1 MCVWGGGRGGQNG
14 EGGRVGVG
22 GGDCVESGHAF
33 LLQGRYGA
41 FPGDLLGLLFALLA
55 MTIENAD
62 NRTPGSNAPKASR
75 FASPCPGQKLP
86 VPHPA
91 ILFGTFVCSPR
102 SYLLFWFWFVFL
114 FKLPRALSL

>member
-1 MCVWGGGRGGQNG
+1 MCVRAGGVGGGERMGRRG
-14 EGGRVGVG
+14 VGVG
-22 GGDCVESGHAF
+22 GGDCVANGHAF

-41 FPGDLLGLLFALLA
+41 FPGDLLGFPFALLA
-55 MTIENAD
+55 ITIENAD
-62 NRTPGSNAPKASR
+62 NRTPGPNAPKASR

-102 SYLLFWFWFVFL
+102 SYLFVFC
-114 FKLPRALSL
+114 FFPA